1 MKNIKIYSNKS
12 INKYKN
18 KINLLGKD
26 NNFISI
32 EKFLNIRILSS
43 LILFFMLIYLSEW
56 GYILSPIITIVYFYL
71 YPNIFLDS
79 KINIRKEELEEESI
93 LFFETLLLSL
103 ETGKNL
109 KQSLELT
116 VSIVDSKISK
126 EFSNALKAV
135 EYGKSLDEALN
146 DLINHIP
153 SISINNIISNLAQ
166 SNNYG
171 TDITKTIDNQI
182 NYLRHKKLMEIK
194 SKINKMP
201 IKISV
206 VSVLFFIPMILLL
219 ILSPVLLE
227 FLTR

>member
-1 MKNIKIYSNKS
+1 MKNIKIHSNKT
-12 INKYKN
+12 INKYQN

-26 NNFISI
+26 NNFISV
-32 EKFLNIRILSS
+32 EKFLNIRIISS

-56 GYILSPIITIVYFYL
+56 GYIISPVVAIIYFYL
-71 YPNIFLDS
+71 YPSIVLDS
-79 KINIRKEELEEESI
+79 KINIRREQLEEESI

-103 ETGKNL
+103 KTGKNL

-116 VSIVDSKISK
+116 TSIVDSKISK
-126 EFSNALKAV
+126 EFFNVLKAV

-146 DLINHIP
+146 DIIKYIP
-153 SISINNIISNLAQ
+153 SISINNIISNLSQ

-194 SKINKMP
+194 AKINKMP

>member
-1 MKNIKIYSNKS
+1 MKSIKLYSNKT
-12 INKYKN
+12 IKKYKN

-26 NNFISI
+26 HNFISV

-43 LILFFMLIYLSEW
+43 LIIFFMLIYLFEW
-56 GYILSPIITIVYFYL
+56 GYILSPIITIIYFCFYS
-71 YPNIFLDS
+71 NIFLDS
-79 KINIRKEELEEESI
+79 KINIRKEKLEDESI

-116 VSIVDSKISK
+116 VSIIDSEISK
-126 EFSNALKAV
+126 EFDQVLKSV

-146 DLINHIP
+146 DLMEYLP
-153 SISINNIISNLAQ
+153 SININNIISNLSQ

-194 SKINKMP
+194 EKINKMP

>member
-146 DLINHIP
+146 DIIKYIP
-153 SISINNIISNLAQ
+153 SISINNIISNLSQ